1 MRARLFF
8 ATVILLAMAA
18 IAVSQEKQERVRIP
32 LQRMQPGQT
41 SVSLQPSEKVI
52 CVGSSAFQPVLSG
65 SYFWDYNGIPVGGR
79 PVRVVANRQVL
90 DFYSRS
96 GWALSMD
103 TYPDGMLYVQF
114 TAPVILPH
122 NARITRLILLCYD
135 NSSDENKEVS
145 LLLRYAENTS
155 LGARNVCRVAS
166 SEAADRV
173 RLFQTT
179 DMTEDLVDNVNAVYW
194 LELSLMGGT
203 REFKFGQAKIYYR
216 EE

>member
-1 MRARLFF
+1 MIFGEEATMKARLYF

-18 IAVSQEKQERVRIP
+18 MAVSQERQERERIQ
-32 LQRMQPGQT
+32 LQRVRLEQT
-41 SVSLQPSEKVI
+41 SVALQPGEKVI
-52 CVGSSAFQPVLSG
+52 CLGPSAFQPVFSG
-65 SYFWDYNGIPVGGR
+65 YNYR
-79 PVRVVANRQVL
+79 C
-90 DFYSRS
+90 S

-103 TYPDGMLYVQF
+103 TYPAGMPYVSF
-114 TAPVILPH
+114 TAPLILPH